1 VPSAIE
7 IRAEAV
13 AHGQTIKRV
22 NAVTAILCGG
32 LPAIALGIF
41 SPAVLGMWV
50 VGFVVGL
57 LWASL
62 FEYVYHRFLL
72 HLPGNFF
79 ARGHLQ
85 HHATVGTATEA
96 EHVNLGGAPIWVV
109 AMFAINGVPVVIVN
123 ALLGLQIA
131 PGMLVAFSVYF
142 LTTEEVHWRIHLG
155 QWLPPGFRAT
165 RAYHLA
171 HHARPD
177 ARFNIFLPL
186 WDWMFGTAGRWL

>member
-1 VPSAIE
+1 ME

-13 AHGQTIKRV
+13 AHGQAIKRA

-32 LPAIALGIF
+32 LPAIAFGIF
-41 SPAVLGMWV
+41 SPAALGTW
-50 VGFVVGL
+50 VVGL

-62 FEYVYHRFLL
+62 FEYAYHRFLL
-72 HLPGNFF
+72 HLPGTFF
-79 ARGHLQ
+79 ARRHLQ

-109 AMFAINGVPVVIVN
+109 AMFAINGAPVVILN

-142 LTTEEVHWRIHLG
+142 LTTEEFHWRIHLG

-186 WDWMFGTAGRWL
+186 LDWMFGTAGRWL